1 MSKFQQSSLPAYD
14 RQNGEG
20 PTLVFLH
27 YWGGSSRTWQPV
39 RERLADWDTIAI
51 DHRGWGRSRSLPG
64 PFSLAQ
70 LAEDTIA
77 VLEAA
82 EIEEYVLVGHSMGG
96 KVAQLVAST
105 APAQLRGLVLV
116 GSGPAKPAAMISSE
130 YQTALSHAYD
140 SVESVVGARDAVL
153 TATTLTAALGE
164 QVVADSLSSGSDAA
178 RTEWPLRGIAEDISP
193 LTSRIEV
200 PALVIAGGR
209 DVVEP
214 VEVLRDN
221 LLPYLSKGEFLVLP
235 DTGHLIPLEST
246 DALATAI
253 ADFAGGLR

>member
-39 RERLADWDTIAI
+39 RERLADWDTFAI

-96 KVAQLVAST
+96 KVAQLVASA

-116 GSGPAKPAAMISSE
+116 GSGPAKPAAMITSE
-130 YQTALSHAYD
+130 IPD
-140 SVESVVGARDAVL
+140 GAFTRIRLRRVCRRGSRRGAHRDH
-153 TATTLTAALGE
+153 ALGGTRR
-164 QVVADSLSSGSDAA
+164 AG
-178 RTEWPLRGIAEDISP
+178 R
-193 LTSRIEV
+193 SRF
-200 PALVIAGGR
+200 ALQR
-209 DVVEP
+209 Q
-214 VEVLRDN
+214 R
-221 LLPYLSKGEFLVLP
+221 
-235 DTGHLIPLEST
+235 
-246 DALATAI
+246 
-253 ADFAGGLR
+253 